1 MLGAITLASAQ
12 TTQNDQGGTPI
23 TGGTVTLVPL
33 NKQGA
38 GGSAVLTQQG
48 SGVNVRIDI
57 PNTSGSATAAIYPGS
72 CNSNAQP
79 QIKGPAQ
86 ALQALSNGSSQTV
99 IPNMTVA
106 QLVSPGHVI
115 VVRSTPVYCGD
126 VSTLLS
132 PQRP

>member
-1 MLGAITLASAQ
+1 MHKRLKPT
-12 TTQNDQGGTPI
+12 QGGAPI

-48 SGVNVRIDI
+48 SGVSISISVPNASN
-57 PNTSGSATAAIYPGS
+57 NTSAAIYPGS
-72 CNSNAQP
+72 CDSNAKP

-86 ALQALSNGSSQTV
+86 NLQALSNGSSKTV
-99 IPNMTVA
+99 IPNMTVG
-106 QLVSPGHVI
+106 QLVSPDHVI
-115 VVRSTPVYCGD
+115 VVHSTPAFCGD